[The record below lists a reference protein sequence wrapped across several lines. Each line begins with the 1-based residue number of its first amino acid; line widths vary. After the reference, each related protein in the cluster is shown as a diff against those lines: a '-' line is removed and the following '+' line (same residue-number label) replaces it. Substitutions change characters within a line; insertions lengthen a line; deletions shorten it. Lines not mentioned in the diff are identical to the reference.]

1 MIHPQWLK
9 LPMSRTNLYG
19 PKDVPVIEYRPYY
32 VYKNPV
38 GNANSDQMPHSMT
51 SDLGLHCLPVTLL
64 GVPRLKWDKS
74 NFCTCIYKT
83 LQLLDN
89 LTTNASLHSLVIY
102 LSPSSRY
109 LTPRHTQPA

>member
-19 PKDVPVIEYRPYY
+19 PKDVPVIEYRLYY

-38 GNANSDQMPHSMT
+38 GNANSDQMPHSVT

-64 GVPRLKWDKS
+64 GVPRLKWDKG
-74 NFCTCIYKT
+74 NFCTCIYKA

-89 LTTNASLHSLVIY
+89 LTTKCKFTF
-102 LSPSSRY
+102 LSHIFKPFK
-109 LTPRHTQPA
+109 